1 MFLSAFIFIH
11 FKLTNDGSI
20 TNNLNGYRGCY
31 IDLATGK
38 LAKGCLWLLGGL
50 LEAGFRN
57 RFPDDFMIHFG
68 WIISEMETRG
78 YVQSDMMDAGGEYPG
93 LLMKNE
99 ETGGEME
106 IRLRAP
112 LFSDKGY
119 SIIVSNHIDHTAIVM
134 QDSPSD
140 DNKRLL
146 SKYLE

>member
-1 MFLSAFIFIH
+1 MEVLQTILMVIGAVTLIW
-11 FKLTNDGSI
+11 L
-20 TNNLNGYRGCY
+20 LV
-31 IDLATGK
+31 K

-68 WIISEMETRG
+68 WIIFEMETRG

-93 LLMKNE
+93 ILMKNE

-112 LFSDKGY
+112 FYSDKGY

>member
-1 MFLSAFIFIH
+1 MAHHLRDGEPDYIHPSLSH
-11 FKLTNDGSI
+11 SI
-20 TNNLNGYRGCY
+20 VHECS
-31 IDLATGK
+31 
-38 LAKGCLWLLGGL
+38 CL
-50 LEAGFRN
+50 
-57 RFPDDFMIHFG
+57 
-68 WIISEMETRG
+68 
-78 YVQSDMMDAGGEYPG
+78 DAGGEYPG